1 MLSAIF
7 YGQPICA
14 KGIEL
19 AICQFGGR
27 RPYHP
32 GTAPTHAYDMTIYY
46 LISGA
51 IYWSL
56 LIILFMSCAGV
67 LVV

>member
-19 AICQFGGR
+19 AIWQFGE
-27 RPYHP
+27 
-32 GTAPTHAYDMTIYY
+32 AYASIYY
-46 LISGA
+46 PGMGPL
-51 IYWSL
+51 
-56 LIILFMSCAGV
+56 
-67 LVV
+67 